1 MGLNFFNPGAR
12 RGVWSTSG
20 PGRFTPA
27 KDPVPILQV
36 AGRDPETVWKGT
48 GKLASTG
55 IGSMDRPVRS
65 DSLYR
70 LSYPPALA
78 TYNGAS
84 EEHCA
89 PQVFPRIL
97 NTAEFTFSCF
107 VTDNVTRRESSSGPE
122 KRVVCYYTNWSVYRP
137 GTAKFTPQN
146 INPYL
151 CTHLVYAF
159 GGLTRENSLR
169 PYDKYQDI
177 EQGALLL

>member
-70 LSYPPALA
+70 LRYPD
-78 TYNGAS
+78 
-84 EEHCA
+84 
-89 PQVFPRIL
+89 
-97 NTAEFTFSCF
+97 FS
-107 VTDNVTRRESSSGPE
+107 
-122 KRVVCYYTNWSVYRP
+122 
-137 GTAKFTPQN
+137 
-146 INPYL
+146 L
-151 CTHLVYAF
+151 CPIDHKISQF
-159 GGLTRENSLR
+159 NSL
-169 PYDKYQDI
+169 YLQTT
-177 EQGALLL
+177 